1 MVHTLRGFFEG
12 GSLVFRRSLSSARY
26 RSCDSRDSVHKFG
39 PKDDI
44 CVIEHAL
51 L

>member
-12 GSLVFRRSLSSARY
+12 GSLVFRRSLSSAWY